1 MANFNTE
8 TPQKVCFRRHKKYR
22 EDVFAVL
29 IDFYEDERTRF
40 LTFDGAHNDV
50 QLLYIADT
58 EAVDRVD
65 EQAMALRAQME
76 GGAYHYNLDI
86 LGKLPRDWRKR
97 A

>member
-1 MANFNTE
+1 MANFNKE
-8 TPQKVCFRRHKKYR
+8 TPQKICFRRHKKYR

-29 IDFYEDERTRF
+29 IDFYSDNRTHF

-58 EAVDRVD
+58 EPVDRAD
-65 EQAMALRAQME
+65 PLAMALRAQME

-86 LGKLPRDWRKR
+86 LDRLPNDWRQR

>member
-1 MANFNTE
+1 MLPPT
-8 TPQKVCFRRHKKYR
+8 QKYR
-22 EDVFAVL
+22 DDVFAVL
-29 IDFYEDERTRF
+29 IDFYSDDRTHF

-58 EAVDRVD
+58 EPCDRVD

-76 GGAYHYNLDI
+76 GGAYHYNLEVLDR
-86 LGKLPRDWRKR
+86 LPSDWRNR

>member
-8 TPQKVCFRRHKKYR
+8 NPQKVCLRRHKKYR
-22 EDVFAVL
+22 DDVFAVL
-29 IDFYEDERTRF
+29 IDFYEDDRTRF

-58 EAVDRVD
+58 EPVDRVD
-65 EQAMALRAQME
+65 EQAIALRAQME

-86 LGKLPRDWRKR
+86 LHRLPCNWRGR